1 MGKPGPASSA
11 NMHKSAVPRA
21 TRGSGLLE
29 PLLAR
34 LRARGQL
41 AELRASALRFREEEI
56 TRWMQSEPNGLTQED
71 LDLLSEKTEGWI
83 AGLQLAALALQG
95 MLSLQG
101 HANASEFLTAFR
113 GNHRFV
119 LDYLIEE
126 VLQRQPEPVPVFPG
140 ELRVQHLGGEALLVL
155 QAHHGAAPAVPQA
168 EAIPLTVLFEDAHL
182 IVVDKPAGMA
192 VHGGSGISRGV
203 IEQMRLELPECRYME
218 LVHRLDRETSGVL
231 LIALKRRALVGLHA
245 AMRDGKIEKRYLT
258 LVAGRWPNP
267 VQHVKLPLHK
277 RVTDEGEKRVT
288 VRDEG
293 QTAHTIFRR
302 LQQFD
307 DFTLLEAEL
316 KTGRTHQIRVHTS
329 HLGFPI
335 AGDDKYGDFELNK
348 RLAKQGL
355 KRMFLHAAR
364 LVFAHP
370 ISGERLQV
378 EAPLPD
384 DLAKF
389 LDTLKHAQAV

>member
-1 MGKPGPASSA
+1 MKIKDLEKDSVRRLKIDDSA
-11 NMHKSAVPRA
+11 ENQRLDNFLM
-21 TRGSGLLE
+21 
-29 PLLAR
+29 AR
-34 LRARGQL
+34 LKGVPKSRIYKLVRGGEVRINGGRVDVSYRLKLGDEVRIPPVRLAAPAQT
-41 AELRASALRFREEEI
+41 AELRLPPSVNRLLPHILYRDDAL
-56 TRWMQSEPNGLTQED
+56 
-71 LDLLSEKTEGWI
+71 I
-83 AGLQLAALALQG
+83 AL
-95 MLSLQG
+95 
-101 HANASEFLTAFR
+101 N
-113 GNHRFV
+113 
-119 LDYLIEE
+119 
-126 VLQRQPEPVPVFPG
+126 
-140 ELRVQHLGGEALLVL
+140 
-155 QAHHGAAPAVPQA
+155 
-168 EAIPLTVLFEDAHL
+168 
-182 IVVDKPAGMA
+182 KPAGMA

-203 IEQMRLELPECRYME
+203 IEQLRLELPECRYME

-231 LIALKRRALVGLHA
+231 LVALKRRALVGLHA

-302 LQQFD
+302 LQVFP

-348 RLAKQGL
+348 RLMKQGL
-355 KRMFLHAAR
+355 KRMFLHAAK
-364 LVFAHP
+364 LVFEHP
-370 ISGERLQV
+370 VTGERLLI
-378 EAPLPD
+378 EAPLPG
-384 DLAKF
+384 DLTKF
-389 LDTLKHAQAV
+389 LDSLNAQAI

>member
-1 MGKPGPASSA
+1 VRV
-11 NMHKSAVPRA
+11 AVPVITPA
-21 TRGSGLLE
+21 THLPQGGIRLL
-29 PLLAR
+29 PRILYR
-34 LRARGQL
+34 DD
-41 AELRASALRFREEEI
+41 AL
-56 TRWMQSEPNGLTQED
+56 
-71 LDLLSEKTEGWI
+71 I
-83 AGLQLAALALQG
+83 AL
-95 MLSLQG
+95 
-101 HANASEFLTAFR
+101 N
-113 GNHRFV
+113 
-119 LDYLIEE
+119 
-126 VLQRQPEPVPVFPG
+126 
-140 ELRVQHLGGEALLVL
+140 
-155 QAHHGAAPAVPQA
+155 
-168 EAIPLTVLFEDAHL
+168 
-182 IVVDKPAGMA
+182 KPSGMA

-203 IEQMRLELPECRYME
+203 IEQLRLELPDCRYME

-277 RVTDEGEKRVT
+277 RVTDDGEKRVT

-293 QTAHTIFRR
+293 QTAHTVFRR
-302 LQQFD
+302 LQRFH

-348 RLAKQGL
+348 ALAKQGL
-355 KRMFLHAAR
+355 KRMFLHAAK
-364 LVFAHP
+364 LVLAHP
-370 ISGERLQV
+370 VSGELMLI

-384 DLAKF
+384 DLSRF
-389 LDTLKHAQAV
+389 LEILNAQAI